1 MGADKKAGGDI
12 MEKIKRWF
20 KRKMHEFLL
29 FLEYPIEYIVEFGD
43 KFKQQSLGQKALTI
57 LKLLVTIF
65 LCVILSELVVFVIL
79 CGAVFVGNSFEYD
92 DEYI

>member
-1 MGADKKAGGDI
+1 

-57 LKLLVTIF
+57 LKLLVTIY
-65 LCVILSELVVFVIL
+65 LCFILSELVVLVIL
-79 CGAVFVGNSFEYD
+79 CVAVFAGDSLEYTD
-92 DEYI
+92 DYI